1 MSENHLALAQSKI
14 LLDTREQF
22 GHAIRDAVSARLGPS
37 NNSISRYALDPVID
51 DGIYALNRDG
61 PAKIEDNVRALVDD
75 VARVAL
81 DASRRADRDIG

>member
-1 MSENHLALAQSKI
+1 MSEKHLALAQSLAKI

-37 NNSISRYALDPVID
+37 DNRISRYALDPIID

-75 VARVAL
+75 VARAAL
-81 DASRRADRDIG
+81 EASRRA